1 MTYPQGVF
9 YQVNLAQSQSPTREF
24 IKGFYK
30 TRALMSEG
38 VNWAGHDAQNVT
50 RLSRTGMIFISSV
63 NGRSH
68 SKDEYSGDEDL
79 VKGLL
84 TLLNVI
90 LALDSS

>member
-1 MTYPQGVF
+1 
-9 YQVNLAQSQSPTREF
+9 
-24 IKGFYK
+24 
-30 TRALMSEG
+30 MSEG
-38 VNWAGHDAQNVT
+38 VSWAGHDAQNMARV
-50 RLSRTGMIFISSV
+50 SRAGMIFIPSV

-84 TLLNVI
+84 ILLNVI